1 MFRLCGKTGYEQVVF
16 GMPHRGRFNLLVNVL
31 EYKARYLFRKIS
43 GKTDT
48 PLELRNVID
57 DVTSHI
63 AHSVTK
69 KYGSHNV
76 QVSLVHNPSH
86 L

>member
-1 MFRLCGKTGYEQVVF
+1 
-16 GMPHRGRFNLLVNVL
+16 MPHRGRLNTLVNIL
-31 EYKARYLFRKIS
+31 LYSARYLFRKIS

-48 PLELRNVID
+48 PMELPNIID

-63 AHSVTK
+63 AQSVTK
-69 KYGSHNV
+69 SYDNKNIKV
-76 QVSLVHNPSH
+76 TLVHNPSH